1 MATSKDVAKLAG
13 VSHTTVS
20 RAFKGGGKMT
30 RETYDRII
38 QAARELHYSPN
49 LLAAGLRSQRSS
61 TAGIVINHSSVA
73 FFMSL
78 VQELETQLQ
87 RQGFRLLISFDDGD
101 PEKQQNAFQ
110 AMASARVDTIAFMP
124 IRQSS
129 RQMSKVGEQM
139 RGSGIQYIQLFGD
152 DFDGFSSVLIDDV
165 GGALAG
171 TRFLL
176 DKGHCRILMVGGYN
190 RIEGFNM
197 AYRER
202 GIPPPIPHL
211 SLLDDDPV
219 VCRENIRK
227 AVIQTKPSAV
237 FTISDQVSV
246 ITYAVLSE
254 LKYHVPGD
262 ISFLAFDDSFW
273 SESLNISVIRQPV
286 AEIAGTIA
294 GQIIN
299 YSRTSEDSRPPAPS
313 RTIFMP
319 FLFERNSV
327 INISKREE

>member
-49 LLAAGLRSQRSS
+49 LLAAGLRSRQSS

-73 FFMSL
+73 FFMNL
-78 VQELETQLQ
+78 VQELENQLQ
-87 RQGFRLLISFDDGD
+87 RQGFRLLISFDDGE
-101 PEKQQNAFQ
+101 PEKQENAFE
-110 AMASARVDTIAFMP
+110 AMASARVGTIAFMP
-124 IRQSS
+124 IHRSAKQQALLVE
-129 RQMSKVGEQM
+129 RM
-139 RGSGIQYIQLFGD
+139 RASGIQYIQLFSD
-152 DFDGFSSVLIDDV
+152 ELEGFSSVLIDDV

-171 TRFLL
+171 ARFLL
-176 DKGHCRILMVGGYN
+176 DQGHRRILMIGGYN

-202 GIPPPIPHL
+202 KTPPPIPHL
-211 SLLDDDPV
+211 PLLDDDPAV
-219 VCRENIRK
+219 LRENIRR
-227 AVIQTKPSAV
+227 AVVKTKPSAV

-254 LKYHVPGD
+254 LKYRVPED

-286 AEIAGTIA
+286 AEIAGSIA
-294 GQIIN
+294 GQIAN
-299 YSRTSEDSRPPAPS
+299 HSRAGERPFPPAPS
-313 RTIFMP
+313 RTTFIP
-319 FLFERNSV
+319 FLVDRNSV
-327 INISKREE
+327 RILSAKE